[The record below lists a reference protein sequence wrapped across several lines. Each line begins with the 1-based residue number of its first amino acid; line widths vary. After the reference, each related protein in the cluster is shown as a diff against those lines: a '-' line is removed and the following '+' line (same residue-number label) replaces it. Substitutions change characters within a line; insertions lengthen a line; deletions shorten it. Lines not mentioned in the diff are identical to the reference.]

1 MPVLADD
8 DVIVHGNAEPGVA
21 IWTIALVI
29 WISAC
34 DGVGSPEGWVNKAI
48 SCTDGWM
55 PLFATASSN
64 FRRRRGALVPFFHFA
79 KDAPGGGR
87 KEDR

>member
-8 DVIVHGNAEPGVA
+8 DVIVHGNAEPGRDLDDRL
-21 IWTIALVI
+21 IGLRWRRIAG
-29 WISAC
+29 
-34 DGVGSPEGWVNKAI
+34 GVVVQKAI

-79 KDAPGGGR
+79 KVAPGGGR